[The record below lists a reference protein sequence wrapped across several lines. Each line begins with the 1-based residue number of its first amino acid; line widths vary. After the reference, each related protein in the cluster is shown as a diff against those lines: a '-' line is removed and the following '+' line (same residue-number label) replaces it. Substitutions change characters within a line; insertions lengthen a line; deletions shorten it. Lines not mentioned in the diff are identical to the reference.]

1 MHPGG
6 VQTKPA
12 KRKCTT
18 EKKPAAKG
26 GAAAASPSVP
36 AAVGSPAETSEA
48 AAVLRGAGMAHQ
60 QGHVS
65 KAQAQMPRGQEQ
77 QVLAVQTQTQRQFG
91 APGVTTF
98 RTRSRTETQAL
109 QADANVTKRKKTRY
123 VPPGRP
129 VLQCLAAPTVPPKA
143 PLDVADASVHPI
155 IRIGDTFELK
165 FALQTP
171 FDLLCKGS
179 QIEPN
184 GQTALGFRCTD
195 SGKAAAAVVSLEF
208 QIFYYS
214 FDGGMVCLRCQKAP
228 RACACNYAS
237 DVLEIIEPGLAGEA
251 RFATT
256 PRFEG
261 ALRRHLQHRSPGP
274 EGPPQ
279 GQQGRQRSRRAA
291 VGPAQLL
298 ELEAPA
304 ALVER
309 SKLR

>member
-1 MHPGG
+1 MHPGW

-77 QVLAVQTQTQRQFG
+77 QVLAVQTQTQRQFR

-109 QADANVTKRKKTRY
+109 QAEANVTKRKKTRY

-129 VLQCLAAPTVPPKA
+129 VLQCFAAPTVPPRA

-171 FDLLCKGS
+171 FDLMCLGD

-228 RACACNYAS
+228 SACACNYAS
-237 DVLEIIEPGLAGEA
+237 DVLEISQYSGKAKRDSQRRLGLKGHSDGTCSIGVRVPRARRKVSKADKEAGV
-251 RFATT
+251 
-256 PRFEG
+256 
-261 ALRRHLQHRSPGP
+261 
-274 EGPPQ
+274 
-279 GQQGRQRSRRAA
+279 QQSDRPTSWN
-291 VGPAQLL
+291 
-298 ELEAPA
+298 
-304 ALVER
+304 
-309 SKLR
+309 SKLRQLSSKDPN